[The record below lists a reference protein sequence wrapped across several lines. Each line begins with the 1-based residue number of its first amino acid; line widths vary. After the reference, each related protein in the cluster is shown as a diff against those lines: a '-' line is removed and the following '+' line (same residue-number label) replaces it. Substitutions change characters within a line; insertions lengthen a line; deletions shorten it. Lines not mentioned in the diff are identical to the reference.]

1 MENKNS
7 TLAMSTT
14 AKDYYNN
21 CIPRRTYG
29 AEKVVATDGVNAMFV
44 NSDYEP
50 QEGEVVYKI
59 RRVYNHDGGELW
71 CQLYKPRNNKEEE

>member
-1 MENKNS
+1 M
-7 TLAMSTT
+7 
-14 AKDYYNN
+14 
-21 CIPRRTYG
+21 
-29 AEKVVATDGVNAMFV
+29 EKVVATDGVNTMFV

-71 CQLYKPRNNKEEE
+71 CQLYKPRQ